1 MKYILKDYQQKA
13 VDKLMYQTKWVIA
26 GQIDSQEIVFKAP
39 TGSGKTIMMAAFLE
53 ELRSEDIGDFAFV
66 WVSVNKLH
74 TQSKISLENTLWV
87 GAFLFLYLENIRE
100 KLWKNNIVFI
110 NWESITKKAGKDK
123 EEKDIK
129 KGDYTNIFMSPN
141 EQERN
146 LPNFIEN
153 TKVEGRKIILIID
166 ESHIHLS
173 EDTEKLILEVIK
185 PDLRIEVSAT
195 PKKKSSVEVSLEEVI
210 DSGMIKKEVIINEK
224 FSQINLLESTSDEV
238 IIEQALAK
246 WEELKRAYE
255 ENIGGKNILPLVLIQ
270 IPGKTE
276 KTSVLEKSEIEKVQ
290 NFLKERCNITLE
302 NKKLA
307 IWLSEQKE
315 NLENI
320 SEYDNEVEVLI
331 FKQAIATGW
340 DCPRAQILV
349 MFREI
354 KSITFEIQTVGRIMR
369 MPELSHYAND
379 VLNRAY
385 VYTNFWKIHIEDGEA
400 KSYVKVEQMYL
411 KTGLS
416 EMKLPWSVYLHR
428 KDYNDLEPAAVFQE
442 TFYEVFLDELGGIK
456 EDFSHILLDMLSE
469 NISLTKLF
477 KTEIL
482 LETKLIGIDIL
493 TDYKT
498 GFTKTDEKVIE
509 YSFKK
514 YLEKLLSWK
523 NKSRSVWV
531 LKSAFYN
538 FFNHYLWFR
547 EKSSLE
553 IQKIILTNQDY
564 FAHIFHKSYEIF
576 RREQEKYIEQKQ
588 DMKISDFSLP
598 VSEVLRE
605 ESSEERYKRF
615 SHSPCMISHDS
626 QIEKKIIEQYLE
638 KENTIEY
645 WYKNWV
651 SKDIY
656 FWVLYEFEW
665 RKRVFYPDF
674 LVKYKD
680 GKIGIFDTK
689 DGNTAGSMET
699 RMKAEALHNYCK
711 KYKNIISGIIIE
723 EKDIFYLNSQERY
736 EFVNDNL
743 AGWEKL

>member
-13 VDKLMYQTKWVIA
+13 VEKLMYQTKWVIA
-26 GQIDSQEIVFKAP
+26 GHIDSQEIVFKAP

-53 ELRSEDIGDFAFV
+53 ELRSEDIGDFTFV

-74 TQSKISLENTLWV
+74 TQSKQSLEHTLWV
-87 GAFLFLYLENIRE
+87 GAFSFLYLENVRE
-100 KLWKNNIVFI
+100 KFWKNDIVFL
-110 NWESITKKAGKDK
+110 NWESITKKARQDK
-123 EEKDIK
+123 EEKGIQK
-129 KGDYTNIFMSPN
+129 WDYTNIFMSQN
-141 EQERN
+141 EYDRN
-146 LPNFIEN
+146 LPSFIEN
-153 TKVEGRKIILIID
+153 TKREGRKIVLIID

-173 EDTEKLILEVIK
+173 EDTEKLIFEVMK

-195 PKKKSSVEVSLEEVI
+195 PKKKSSVEVSLSEVI
-210 DSGMIKKEVIINEK
+210 ESGMIKKEVIINEK

-238 IIEQALAK
+238 IIEQALVK
-246 WEELKRAYE
+246 RLELKKAYE
-255 ENIGGKNILPLVLIQ
+255 ENVWGKNMLPLVLIQ
-270 IPGKTE
+270 IPGKTA
-276 KTSVLEKSEIEKVQ
+276 KTSVLEKSEIEKIEK
-290 NFLKERCNITLE
+290 FLKERFDITFK
-302 NKKLA
+302 NKRLA
-307 IWLSEQKE
+307 IWLSERKE

-320 SEYDNEVEVLI
+320 SEYDNQVEVLI

-369 MPELSHYAND
+369 MPELCHYAND

-385 VYTNFWKIHIEDGEA
+385 VYTNFGKIHIEDGEA

-416 EMKLPWSVYLHR
+416 QMKLPWSVYLHR
-428 KDYNDLEPAAVFQE
+428 KDYNDLEPAALFQE
-442 TFYEVFLDELGGIK
+442 TFYEVFLEELWGTK
-456 EDFSHILLDMLSE
+456 EDFSHILLDTLSE
-469 NISLTKLF
+469 KISLTKLF

-482 LETKLIGIDIL
+482 LETKLIGIDAL
-493 TDYKT
+493 TEYKT

-514 YLEKLLSWK
+514 YLEKLLAGK
-523 NKSRSVWV
+523 NKSRSFGV
-531 LKSAFYN
+531 LKSAYYN

-576 RREQEKYIEQKQ
+576 RREQERYIEQKQ
-588 DMKISDFSLP
+588 DMKISDFVLSL
-598 VSEVLRE
+598 SEVI
-605 ESSEERYKRF
+605 SEKSQQETYKRF
-615 SHSPCMISHDS
+615 SHIPCTLSLDSH
-626 QIEKKIIEQYLE
+626 IEKRFIEKYLE
-638 KENTIEY
+638 KESTIEY
-645 WYKNWV
+645 WYKNGV
-651 SKDIY
+651 LKDIY
-656 FWVLYEFEW
+656 FWILYEFEG

-674 LVKYKD
+674 LVKYKSWE
-680 GKIGIFDTK
+680 IGIFDTK

-699 RMKAEALHNYCK
+699 RMKAEALQSYCK
-711 KYKNIISGIIIE
+711 KHENIIGGIIIE

-743 AGWEKL
+743 AGWRKL